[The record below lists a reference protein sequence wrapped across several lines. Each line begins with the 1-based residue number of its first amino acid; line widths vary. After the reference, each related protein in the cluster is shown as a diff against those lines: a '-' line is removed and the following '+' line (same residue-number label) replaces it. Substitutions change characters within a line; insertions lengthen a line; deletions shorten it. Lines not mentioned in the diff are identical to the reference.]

1 MALYGRVQGEN
12 IEPLQLGIQLY
23 VLLISLKCD
32 TGIINYILYCTVHI
46 HKLRSALFYEGMS
59 KIVIV
64 SFLCF
69 NYTVFIRLN
78 G

>member
-12 IEPLQLGIQLY
+12 IEPLQLTVQLY

-32 TGIINYILYCTVHI
+32 AGIIYYILYSTVHI
-46 HKLRSALFYEGMS
+46 HILLSALYYEGMS
-59 KIVIV
+59 NIVIV